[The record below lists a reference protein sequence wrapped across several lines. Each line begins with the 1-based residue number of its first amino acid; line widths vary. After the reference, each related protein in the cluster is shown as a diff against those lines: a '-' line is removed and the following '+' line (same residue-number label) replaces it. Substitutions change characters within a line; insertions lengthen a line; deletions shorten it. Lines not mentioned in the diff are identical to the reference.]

1 MNNEFNSAG
10 MTGMD
15 SRHESRRM
23 KDLPATMRPYE
34 KFILYGAGALSDA
47 ELLAVIIKTG
57 TTGISSIELAATIID
72 MACGRDNTD
81 NLAGLTGIRYEDL
94 VTLRGIGSV
103 KALQIMAVIELSRRI
118 SKSCA
123 HKRLDF
129 RNPVSIAEY
138 YMEDLRHAEC
148 EKLVLVMLDTKLRL
162 IKDEIISSGTVNA
175 SIVSPREIFVAA
187 VRAGAV
193 FIVMLHNHPSGD
205 TEPSGNDIAIT
216 RRVQL
221 AGEMLGIS
229 LIDHIIIG
237 DNRFVSLKESG
248 LMNLNE

>member
-1 MNNEFNSAG
+1 M
-10 MTGMD
+10 
-15 SRHESRRM
+15 
-23 KDLPATMRPYE
+23 
-34 KFILYGAGALSDA
+34 LYGAGALSDA

-57 TTGISSIELAATIID
+57 TTGISSIELAAGIID
-72 MACGRDNTD
+72 MACNGSGST
-81 NLAGLTGIRYEDL
+81 NLAGLTGIGYEDL
-94 VTLRGIGSV
+94 VSIRGIGSV
-103 KALQIMAVIELSRRI
+103 KALQIMAVI

-123 HKRLDF
+123 YRRLDF
-129 RNPVSIAEY
+129 RNPVSIADY

-148 EKLVLVMLDTKLRL
+148 ERLVLVMLDTKLRL
-162 IKDEIISSGTVNA
+162 IKDEIISTGTVNA

-187 VRAGAV
+187 LRAGAV

-205 TEPSGNDIAIT
+205 AEPSSNDIAIT

>member
-1 MNNEFNSAG
+1 MNSVSDN
-10 MTGMD
+10 TGLKN
-15 SRHESRRM
+15 RRT
-23 KDLPATMRPYE
+23 KDLPASMRPYE

-57 TTGISSIELAATIID
+57 TTGISSIELAAGIID
-72 MACGRDNTD
+72 MACNGSGSTS
-81 NLAGLTGIRYEDL
+81 LAGLTGIGYEDL
-94 VTLRGIGSV
+94 VSIRGIGSV

-123 HKRLDF
+123 YRRLDF
-129 RNPVSIAEY
+129 RNPVSIADY

-148 EKLVLVMLDTKLRL
+148 ERLVLVMLDTKLRL
-162 IKDEIISSGTVNA
+162 IKDEVISTGTVNA

-187 VRAGAV
+187 LRAGAV

-205 TEPSGNDIAIT
+205 AEPSSNDIAIT